1 MVSHL
6 VDNEDPVKV
15 CDRRGPGFNLCSR
28 KTDLGWGAVNYGLE
42 LPGGYFLRSSRLEL
56 G

>member
-15 CDRRGPGFNLCSR
+15 CGQERARIQSVLKED
-28 KTDLGWGAVNYGLE
+28 
-42 LPGGYFLRSSRLEL
+42 
-56 G
+56 